1 MMTDG
6 AIPLTVIGGYLGA
19 GKTTLLN
26 RLVRG
31 GHGRKLAILV
41 NDFGSINIDADLI
54 TGHDGETISLANGC
68 VCCSIGGDLSAA
80 LAALTRRAA
89 PPDHIVIEASGVAD
103 PAKIA
108 LHGTAFAQLR
118 LDGIV
123 AVADAETIVR
133 RSHDKYVGDVVM
145 CQLAAADLIVLSKTD
160 LTGPQQ
166 TREVQ
171 NWLEAKVPGARVVE
185 AACGSLPAELLLG
198 VERLHDRGMMQEG
211 GVQEGGAHE
220 NGAHQARFAS
230 WSFTGNTPLDRQ
242 ILLTLLAALPAT
254 AYRAKGI
261 LQLAGDPRRKHVLQ
275 AAGARLVLEAAGSWE
290 GAEPFSRMVLIG
302 AGGDDELAGWVRR
315 FEAETGMSRT
325 ART

>member
-1 MMTDG
+1 MADG

-80 LAALTRRAA
+80 LAALARRAA

-108 LHGTAFAQLR
+108 LHGTAFAELR

-133 RSHDKYVGDVVM
+133 RSRDKYVGDVVM

-185 AACGSLPAELLLG
+185 AARGSLPAELLLG

-211 GVQEGGAHE
+211 GVHAD
-220 NGAHQARFAS
+220 GAHQARFAS
-230 WSFTGNTPLDRQ
+230 WSFTGNAPLDQQ

-261 LQLAGDPRRKHVLQ
+261 LQLAGDPQRKHVLQ
-275 AAGARLVLEAAGSWE
+275 VAGARLALEAAGSWE

-302 AGGDDELAGWVRR
+302 AGGDEALAGWARR
-315 FEAETGMSRT
+315 FETETGMSRT
-325 ART
+325 VRT